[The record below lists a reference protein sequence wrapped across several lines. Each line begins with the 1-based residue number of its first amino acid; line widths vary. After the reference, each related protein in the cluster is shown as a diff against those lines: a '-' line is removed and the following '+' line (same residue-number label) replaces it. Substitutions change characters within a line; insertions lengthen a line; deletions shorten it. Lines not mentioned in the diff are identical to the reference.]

1 MIQARRH
8 IGLLVFMMF
17 LSVGTPSTLCASAE
31 EAGDPHHAADAA
43 ADHHE
48 SHHASALSDLFLPAI
63 NFSIYLF
70 IVVRY
75 VIPAMREFLR
85 RRHSDVIQAES
96 ESSAA
101 LASAEQRV
109 SASKAR
115 LGNLAAEASSIRQ
128 DLFDIATRQAERLV
142 TQAEESGKRRLADA
156 ALVAEQERRRAFG
169 DIRAEVAAKA
179 TALAEGRIR
188 SALTTDDQR
197 TFVQHFLKDAAQR

>member
-1 MIQARRH
+1 MIAVRRQL
-8 IGLLVFMMF
+8 GFLVFTLF
-17 LSVGTPSTLCASAE
+17 LSLGTPWALCASAE
-31 EAGDPHHAADAA
+31 EASDTHHEAGAAAEHHEGHHAP
-43 ADHHE
+43 
-48 SHHASALSDLFLPAI
+48 ALSDLLLPAI

-70 IVVRY
+70 IVVRF

-101 LASAEQRV
+101 LASAELRV

-115 LGNLAAEASSIRQ
+115 LGSIAAEANSIRQ

-142 TQAEESGKRRLADA
+142 AQAEESGKRRLADA

-169 DIRAEVAAKA
+169 DIRAEVAAQA

-188 SALTTDDQR
+188 SALTADDQR
-197 TFVQHFLKDAAQR
+197 TFVQQFLKAAGQR